1 MDKCGFSEFT
11 YGYCVTEDLIVG
23 KKTKLTAAPV
33 FPSLIEEGK
42 PGKGYDLHL
51 ERPGAPL
58 FLQFKLV
65 QQMVRSRANEA
76 QQGHL
81 TTPFYRMYLRPK
93 ALSDQHAS
101 LLSLE
106 QAGNDVYYVA
116 PGFHTKSDLNAAY
129 AQRQVWDRSFR
140 LKPSAIG
147 PLPDDKKHHVS
158 FKNAPGAWRLYSE
171 TPTREGNSLSTEDI
185 TGALRTRITQK
196 KSRALREQVPE
207 LDAVLSDIVRSRA
220 TMPDRGSMEELQAR
234 VDPLEHLSFLARQFF
249 DCQLFFVSLSS

>member
-185 TGALRTRITQK
+185 TSALRTRITQK
-196 KSRALREQVPE
+196 RAGPSGSRYRSSMLCFRTSYVHARRCRTAAAWKSFRPGLIR
-207 LDAVLSDIVRSRA
+207 LNICLSWLV
-220 TMPDRGSMEELQAR
+220 
-234 VDPLEHLSFLARQFF
+234 SFSTAS
-249 DCQLFFVSLSS
+249 CSS